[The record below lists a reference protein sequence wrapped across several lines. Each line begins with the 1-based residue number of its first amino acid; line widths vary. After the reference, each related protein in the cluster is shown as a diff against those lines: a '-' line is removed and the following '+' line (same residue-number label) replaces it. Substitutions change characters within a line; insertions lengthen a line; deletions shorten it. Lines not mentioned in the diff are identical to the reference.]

1 MRRWKGKTVKGIRL
15 TSTALE
21 AHLNNLCKDIKDGKG
36 ILSSLRISKRKKC
49 LTPGMSS
56 IRLTK
61 ANRDKVARR

>member
-1 MRRWKGKTVKGIRL
+1 MLKGIRL

-21 AHLNNLCKDIKDGKG
+21 ARLSHLCKGIKDGKG
-36 ILSSLRISKRKKC
+36 ILSSLRTSKRKKY